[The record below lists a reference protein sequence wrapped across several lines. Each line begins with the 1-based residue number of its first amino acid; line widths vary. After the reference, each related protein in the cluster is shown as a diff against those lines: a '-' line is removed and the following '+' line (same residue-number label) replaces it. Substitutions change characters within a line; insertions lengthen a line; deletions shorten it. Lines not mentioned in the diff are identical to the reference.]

1 MDWFSFYTTERAQW
15 FFVNGMMSNSLPVSC
30 SVQQSSVLG
39 PVLSYHTLRTS
50 HQKCQLSYH
59 LYTDD
64 KEAYVSVPVSDV
76 SVAHDLLQHCIIDTS
91 SRCAWHWL
99 QLNVAITEL
108 VWYGSRQILKKLSN
122 CELTVRSDITVIS
135 PVKSVCNLGTH
146 LDNQLKMKNLYFKW
160 SLCASMSSTKFA
172 RCAGL
177 LDKTLHYSLCWF
189 PYCGDWITATCH
201 ECHCTSCYGFV
212 TLWPHGT
219 SIKAPALASS
229 WTQNIVQNMSS
240 CLPNMPTK
248 WHLPHT
254 YLLWHKLPM
263 CAARMCVM

>member
-64 KEAYVSVPVSDV
+64 KEAYVTVPVSDV

-189 PYCGDWITATCH
+189 HTVVTGLLLHVTNATARVVMDLSPCDH
-201 ECHCTSCYGFV
+201 M
-212 TLWPHGT
+212 
-219 SIKAPALASS
+219 APALKHLHWLPVEHRILYKICLHVFPTCPLNDTSH
-229 WTQNIVQNMSS
+229 THICFDTS
-240 CLPNMPTK
+240 CL
-248 WHLPHT
+248 
-254 YLLWHKLPM
+254 
-263 CAARMCVM
+263 CVLHECV